1 MIRSPATIRALCA
14 GTALTLIAAC
24 GGGGGGGGAFD
35 WDLRRGI
42 GGSLS
47 TSEAALQATGNRPA
61 ADAKGV
67 ISYPGY
73 QVAVAQ
79 RGDTVETVAGRIGLP
94 AAELAIYNALRPA
107 DPLRPGEILA
117 LPRRVASLAGPVAG
131 TGAVI
136 GAPVSTGGIT
146 TGGIDVTSLAGGAID
161 RAAPPLAAQPAPA
174 VVSGPEPGRHRV
186 ARGETAFTIAR
197 SYNISAK
204 ALAEWNGLGADMG
217 VREGQTLLI
226 PTALSQQPPAALSDA
241 SVPGQGTPTPV
252 PPSAAKPLPDEQI
265 EPAAT
270 AEPAGTPASPDLGAT
285 RTGASA
291 AKFSL
296 PVDGKIIRTFAP
308 PKSLGLDFSSAP
320 GANVRAAADGT
331 VAAVT
336 KDTDGTAIVI
346 LRHANNLL
354 TVYGGVDGVTVSKGA
369 SVSRGSTFAK
379 VRASSNPFLHFE
391 VRQGF
396 DAVDPGPYLN

>member
-1 MIRSPATIRALCA
+1 MIRSTPLIRALCA
-14 GTALTLIAAC
+14 GTALTLITAC
-24 GGGGGGGGAFD
+24 GGGGGGGGIGNMD

-61 ADAKGV
+61 PDAKGV

-94 AAELAIYNALRPA
+94 ATELAGYNALRPA
-107 DPLRPGEILA
+107 DPLRAGEILA
-117 LPRRVASLAGPVAG
+117 LPRRVASAAPLAG
-131 TGAVI
+131 TGAII
-136 GAPVSTGGIT
+136 GAPVSTGGI
-146 TGGIDVTSLAGGAID
+146 DVTSLASGAID
-161 RAAPPLAAQPAPA
+161 RAAPAAGTANAAPAPA
-174 VVSGPEPGRHRV
+174 PVAGPEPGRHKV

-197 SYNISAK
+197 TYNVSAK
-204 ALAEWNGLGADMG
+204 ALAEWNGLGPDMN
-217 VREGQTLLI
+217 VREGQILLI
-226 PTALSQQPPAALSDA
+226 PTALANQPATALSDA
-241 SVPGQGTPTPV
+241 SVPGEGTPTPV
-252 PPSAAKPLPDEQI
+252 PPSASEPLPDENV
-265 EPAAT
+265 EAAST
-270 AEPAGTPASPDLGAT
+270 AKPAGTPASPALGDN

-296 PVDGKIIRTFAP
+296 PVDGKIIRTYAP

-331 VAAVT
+331 VAAIT

-354 TVYGGVDGVTVSKGA
+354 TVYGGVDSVSVSKGA
-369 SVSRGSTFAK
+369 TVSRGSTFAK
-379 VRASSNPFLHFE
+379 VRAASSPFLHFE

>member
-1 MIRSPATIRALCA
+1 MIRSPATLRALCA

-24 GGGGGGGGAFD
+24 GGGGGGALD

-79 RGDTVETVAGRIGLP
+79 RGDTVETLAGRIGLSAP
-94 AAELAIYNALRPA
+94 ELASYNALRPA

-117 LPRRVASLAGPVAG
+117 LPRRVASVAG
-131 TGAVI
+131 AVTGTGSVI
-136 GAPVSTGGIT
+136 GAPVSAGGIT

-161 RAAPPLAAQPAPA
+161 RASPAAAQPAA
-174 VVSGPEPGRHRV
+174 AGGPEPGRHRV

-197 SYNISAK
+197 TYNISAK
-204 ALAEWNGLGADMG
+204 SLAEWNGLGADMG

-226 PTALSQQPPAALSDA
+226 PTALPNQPPAALSDA

-252 PPSAAKPLPDEQI
+252 PPSAATPLPDEQI

-296 PVDGKIIRTFAP
+296 PVDGKIIRAFAP

-379 VRASSNPFLHFE
+379 VRASANPFLHFE